1 MPGRVLSSLSSQYS
15 RPNCWLCSPSRLALW
30 LNVLLEPD
38 SLGGDLCN
46 GIVTASALPDCPENG
61 VQPGSSAVAC
71 DSCSMNKKLPLAP
84 PRSSFH
90 VALCPT
96 TLLPVMPMTLPL
108 APFSA
113 SGAKGRHRFL
123 LQWPELNIWG
133 TAFWL
138 RLRVCFSGSC
148 GRVLFPSHRA
158 KTFWL
163 LLT

>member
-90 VALCPT
+90 VAVFVAACLPYHPAARDAHDPPLGTILCQWCQGE
-96 TLLPVMPMTLPL
+96 
-108 APFSA
+108 APFSIA
-113 SGAKGRHRFL
+113 MARIEYLGHYFL
-123 LQWPELNIWG
+123 AE
-133 TAFWL
+133 T
-138 RLRVCFSGSC
+138 
-148 GRVLFPSHRA
+148 
-158 KTFWL
+158 
-163 LLT
+163 